1 MTFSSKLDWA
11 LALSLLIK
19 LPPRKLEP
27 WFVLWSFI
35 LLRLLC
41 IFTSLPGDH
50 AWNTVVM
57 SGLVL
62 LVATW
67 NCWIRYKNGYAR
79 LLVLLFSAS
88 HEPLAQVFSLSLF
101 YRYLVDVHLNWL
113 NWFHFLILKGGLL
126 VILIDCMIFLSPR
139 MPTSTVPLVTQLDS
153 GIFHLYNAFLWAMI

>member
-1 MTFSSKLDWA
+1 MWSGIWSLATARIGFWFARPCGLEQEVAFWFQFWRNSTSFDVKLDGSVLEEKLSFIKILELTFSSKLDWA

-50 AWNTVVM
+50 AWNTIVM

-79 LLVLLFSAS
+79 LLVLLFL
-88 HEPLAQVFSLSLF
+88 PLMNPWLKSL
-101 YRYLVDVHLNWL
+101 
-113 NWFHFLILKGGLL
+113 
-126 VILIDCMIFLSPR
+126 
-139 MPTSTVPLVTQLDS
+139 
-153 GIFHLYNAFLWAMI
+153 A